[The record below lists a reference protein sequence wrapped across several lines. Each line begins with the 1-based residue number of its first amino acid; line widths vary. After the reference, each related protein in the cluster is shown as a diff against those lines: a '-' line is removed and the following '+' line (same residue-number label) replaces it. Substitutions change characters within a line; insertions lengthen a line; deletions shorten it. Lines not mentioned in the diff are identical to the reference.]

1 MQFILIRGFLQNND
15 IKEYMNFILVIK
27 YMYIEYNY
35 KVVHQATNHSHQ
47 ALPDQ
52 VCTKY
57 DHAVSLFQYMYVLCK
72 LSFTVYCISS
82 WESHFSDKTIYLHES
97 MTMDSWM
104 LIYTVPCY

>member
-1 MQFILIRGFLQNND
+1 M
-15 IKEYMNFILVIK
+15 KEYMNFILVIK

-72 LSFTVYCISS
+72 LSFTVHCISS
-82 WESHFSDKTIYLHES
+82 LGESLFRQDYISTWIDDNGFLDVNLYSCL
-97 MTMDSWM
+97 
-104 LIYTVPCY
+104 LLGTVKCI

>member
-1 MQFILIRGFLQNND
+1 M
-15 IKEYMNFILVIK
+15 KEYMNFILVIK

-57 DHAVSLFQYMYVLCK
+57 DQCMLYHYSSTCMYYA
-72 LSFTVYCISS
+72 S
-82 WESHFSDKTIYLHES
+82 
-97 MTMDSWM
+97 
-104 LIYTVPCY
+104 